1 MGRSNR
7 FADMY
12 EVYADTK
19 TTRNEQLAIRL
30 RHMGRGPKDCC
41 HQPRPQFAVAEG
53 KSKVETQQ
61 YKEDQ
66 FRALEDRRE
75 ASPTQISNLYR
86 HNGNESRHPSAERR
100 THGRQHHVQAHATR
114 WVDGFKLDIPE
125 FQGDLQPKEFMD
137 WVVAVGEV
145 LDFKEVPEDRRV
157 SLVATKLI
165 DEDLSVDWASPPI
178 YDIYPNEEGL
188 LEEINLVLDT
198 INIVEGNDVHL
209 VFEENPKSEISQWG
223 LEKINYIDFLG
234 VKTFLSTF
242 PKQNLDVGVGMMEE
256 IGVNNF
262 KYNTRSMPMIKSVA
276 FILM

>member
-12 EVYADTK
+12 KVYVDTE
-19 TTRNEQLAIRL
+19 TTRKEQLAIRL
-30 RHMGRGPKDCC
+30 RHMGHGPNDCRR
-41 HQPRPQFAVAEG
+41 QPRPQFAVAEG
-53 KSKVETQQ
+53 KSKVETQK

-66 FRALEDRRE
+66 FRALEDRHE

-100 THGRQHHVQAHATR
+100 THECQHHAQAHATR
-114 WVDGFKLDIPE
+114 WVDGFKLDIP
-125 FQGDLQPKEFMD
+125 D
-137 WVVAVGEV
+137 WVVAFGEV
-145 LDFKEVPEDRRV
+145 LDFKEVPEDRQV
-157 SLVATKLI
+157 SLVVTKLI

-178 YDIYPNEEGL
+178 YDIYPDEGGL

-209 VFEENPKSEISQWG
+209 VFEESPKSEISQWS

-234 VKTFLSTF
+234 VETFLSTF
-242 PKQNLDVGVGMMEE
+242 PKQNLNVGVGMMEE

-262 KYNTRSMPMIKSVA
+262 KYNTRSMPMMKSVA
-276 FILM
+276 FILIQHDFVGCSEEQ